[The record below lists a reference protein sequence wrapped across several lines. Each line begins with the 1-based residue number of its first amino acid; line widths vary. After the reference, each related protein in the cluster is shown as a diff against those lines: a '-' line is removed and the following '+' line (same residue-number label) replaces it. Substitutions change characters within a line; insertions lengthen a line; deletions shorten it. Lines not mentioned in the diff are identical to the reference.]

1 MLIYILQ
8 CTSFFSAC
16 HSLGSNDS
24 CKGWALLLWPRAV
37 FALGH
42 LRTFQAK
49 LKSTTLMWLER
60 ISISQSIRFR
70 ICEFPTDLCLKEL
83 SNIGVLLKWA
93 TTDPACYS
101 DYCVP
106 LCLVVSC
113 SHTCISF
120 SCRKPWCQLFTVN
133 FAIYPRLKDCF
144 QVHQQSF
151 NQHSCCTVC
160 CSEMMPGAATP
171 LTLSTFLRAVNT
183 GIQVIYFCIIHIVFQ
198 HIAFH
203 FHDAFDV

>member
-1 MLIYILQ
+1 MQLLSKPFPHQSHCICFSDCIRAYLAVYQFFFSLSLFRVQRQLQ
-8 CTSFFSAC
+8 RLSTSFMTQGC
-16 HSLGSNDS
+16 
-24 CKGWALLLWPRAV
+24 V

-120 SCRKPWCQLFTVN
+120 SCRKP
-133 FAIYPRLKDCF
+133 
-144 QVHQQSF
+144 
-151 NQHSCCTVC
+151 
-160 CSEMMPGAATP
+160 
-171 LTLSTFLRAVNT
+171 
-183 GIQVIYFCIIHIVFQ
+183 
-198 HIAFH
+198 
-203 FHDAFDV
+203 